1 MKRIIITCIL
11 ILTAGLCLAP
21 VLFLLVG
28 TFMGNHEIYTCIAPA
43 LGKEMGLLSGIFCH
57 NTRRCRML
65 WGSFSIHQNIFRCS
79 GTRFFTRGQFWQGRC
94 FWHAGSVGAGA
105 VFFPRK
111 KNSLPAVHSR
121 DDDAVSGHDVVA
133 VSGVKP
139 SGNAGQTAVSRF
151 ARNFC
156 NVFRLYYVPLFPW
169 NTGKCHGGGTYGRGG
184 EFQIFLRIGIPLEVR
199 ASCRHWYFR
208 FWTVLA
214 C

>member
-1 MKRIIITCIL
+1 MKRIIITGIL
-11 ILTAGLCLAP
+11 ILEAGLCLAP

-43 LGKEMGLLSGIFCH
+43 LGKGDGLAIWHLLPQYPTLQNVVELLFDSPEYFQMFWNSIFY
-57 NTRRCRML
+57 TGAILAGQML
-65 WGSFSIHQNIFRCS
+65 FGMPAAW
-79 GTRFFTRGQFWQGRC
+79 
-94 FWHAGSVGAGA
+94 GAGA

-139 SGNAGQTAVSRF
+139 SGNAGQTAGSRF

-156 NVFRLYYVPLFPW
+156 NVFSLYYVPLFPW

-184 EFQIFLRIGIPLEVR
+184 RIPDFFADRHTAWKSGHPVGTGIFVFGL
-199 ASCRHWYFR
+199 F
-208 FWTVLA
+208 
-214 C
+214 